1 MFIMNTNPM
10 MFYRLHPALSKNP
23 NVIPSSLKKPVLDGK
38 SSCSQEDRISKKT
51 WHENITR
58 PELITAHKK
67 SIRAQRVQY
76 GKRILDKQTLFNT
89 DHLLSYLSIYKMK
102 CKQTCD

>member
-10 MFYRLHPALSKNP
+10 MFYRLHPVLSRNP
-23 NVIPSSLKKPVLDGK
+23 NILPPSLKKSVLDGK
-38 SSCSQEDRISKKT
+38 SACSAEDRISKKT

-58 PELITAHKK
+58 PELIAEYKK

-76 GKRILDKQTLFNT
+76 GKRILDNSKQTLFNNT
-89 DHLLSYLSIYKMK
+89 NLLSYLSIYKMK
-102 CKQTCD
+102 CK